1 MRLLLMAVQW
11 RLLSLPKI
19 RRVHEQTV
27 RTHSDNEDRLMS
39 ESVNRSKNKA
49 GLVEP
54 GWCLGGSTCTPTWI
68 PNTAMWSSRREFFFS
83 LSLSSIETIGSPFIH
98 GRNYSFGVCLR
109 KVSSTV
115 FSSSPTRCFMQK
127 TELVLCTAPTSK
139 VLSEINYDHLVATGV
154 KKEHMFIHG
163 LRNFAGCS
171 FFITCYRTE
180 YFPPGLSSLGKFH
193 LFLCHVGG

>member
-68 PNTAMWSSRREFFFS
+68 PNTAMWSSRREFFF
-83 LSLSSIETIGSPFIH
+83 LSLFLASKRSDLLLYMGEII
-98 GRNYSFGVCLR
+98 VL
-109 KVSSTV
+109 VS
-115 FSSSPTRCFMQK
+115 
-127 TELVLCTAPTSK
+127 A
-139 VLSEINYDHLVATGV
+139 
-154 KKEHMFIHG
+154 
-163 LRNFAGCS
+163 
-171 FFITCYRTE
+171 
-180 YFPPGLSSLGKFH
+180 
-193 LFLCHVGG
+193 